1 MQSNVGLN
9 EDDVGGNGEETERTT
24 KYEKDLSIYWMWAER
39 KGVKMMILRLALL
52 REAVRGG
59 QSHCRGS
66 RRKCTFGL
74 GGWGPELPVDMSVG
88 Q

>member
-1 MQSNVGLN
+1 
-9 EDDVGGNGEETERTT
+9 
-24 KYEKDLSIYWMWAER
+24 
-39 KGVKMMILRLALL
+39 MMILRLALL
-52 REAVRGG
+52 REAARGG

-66 RRKCTFGL
+66 RRKRRFGL